1 MAETGIGLTA
11 ATGGFIEK
19 GTINLGDNDVVIAAE
34 IVSGV
39 GAKGKC
45 MELRLRK
52 FTDVYMSQCFQ
63 LGPTGRCNCRHFR

>member
-1 MAETGIGLTA
+1 MAETGVGLTA

-19 GTINLGDNDVVIAAE
+19 GTINLGNNDVVVTSE

-45 MELRLRK
+45 MELRLGK
-52 FTDVYMSQCFQ
+52 FSDVNMSK
-63 LGPTGRCNCRHFR
+63 